1 MRTSIFQML
10 AVSSLLALASA
21 QWPSVAPAAGQSVRI
36 VGGQSPAT
44 QRGELWYSNNLET
57 DSPLADG
64 YVAPTP

>member
-1 MRTSIFQML
+1 ML

-21 QWPSVAPAAGQSVRI
+21 QWPLVAPAAGQSVRI

-57 DSPLADG
+57 EAPLPDG